1 MDINQASPIMPKHPD
16 SRTPHH
22 ERDHSSDADKKEDD
36 KTPSGSWRNSDAVDI
51 DQSLIGAFTPEV
63 QSIIDTLRHEIEPLR
78 RRLDSAEHRVDE
90 FRGLAA
96 QHVFLN
102 VPNRRE
108 ILREIDH
115 VIVHKAALSIPPI
128 LILMHIANADQVR
141 RELGRQ
147 GLDRYLTEI
156 CERVSN
162 TIEET
167 TAFGN
172 ICGNDFALL
181 MLGVDYTQAKRSAEQ
196 IVLTVCAEP
205 IDMGGSSIPIQFLIG
220 IADLRYVVDAQA
232 AVLLADQNMV

>member
-1 MDINQASPIMPKHPD
+1 MDVNQARPITSTHPD

-22 ERDHSSDADKKEDD
+22 GRDHSSDSDKKEDD

-63 QSIIDTLRHEIEPLR
+63 QSIIDTLRHQIEPLR
-78 RRLDSAEHRVDE
+78 RRLDAAEHRVDK
-90 FRGLAA
+90 FKGLAA
-96 QHVFLN
+96 QHAFLN

-115 VIVHKAALSIPPI
+115 VIAHKAELSIPPI
-128 LILMHIANADQVR
+128 LILMHIENADQVR

-147 GLDRYLTEI
+147 GLDHYLAAI

-167 TAFGN
+167 SAFGN

-196 IVLTVCAEP
+196 IVSRVCAEP
-205 IDMGGSSIPIQFLIG
+205 IDMGGSSISIKFLMG
-220 IADLRYVVDAQA
+220 IADLRYVVDALA
-232 AVLLADQNMV
+232 AVVLADQNMV